1 MLLPNQTGLLLRQD
15 ERKKGVAQIK
25 IEVSTK
31 DGNKVCVSVDTEGL
45 STEHLNAVL
54 NSELINVVKQIG
66 SSSSLPVVNNLSTV
80 SNDSVANDSVEEVS
94 FDTVSSNTQPDPIQP
109 ENSEEFGEYE
119 SPNVLAG
126 AVSRTDADLWYS
138 ISAWARLTNNLYP
151 KQRGI
156 AYSVGRIINR
166 GGAVSIRQAYS
177 ARLILHRAAIN
188 GFTHSSLQNAL
199 DNVVGSYY
207 DNFSAYEGRDRYE
220 PDNSGDVSTNNADE
234 FNSPQEPVLVTEV
247 IDQDSD
253 RSFKSNRSNNRRF
266 TINHRLK
273 KLDDEDRSKI
283 NLSRESIVEMIKNLV
298 VNDFEYYCK
307 FFKKEARVKKNVGT
321 YLCTASEWAA
331 VFQRFN
337 LISSGLNSEEI
348 DKLSKII
355 LKILVHRRFKLVAE
369 CPGEDGEKA
378 TRKHIEAIL
387 KKCKNSDNRTVYIF
401 SIREITPMI

>member
-1 MLLPNQTGLLLRQD
+1 MAN
-15 ERKKGVAQIK
+15 IK

-66 SSSSLPVVNNLSTV
+66 SSSSLPVVNNLNT
-80 SNDSVANDSVEEVS
+80 VANDSVEEVS
-94 FDTVSSNTQPDPIQP
+94 FDTVSSDPQPDPIQP
-109 ENSEEFGEYE
+109 EDSEEFDNSG
-119 SPNVLAG
+119 SPSVLAG

-156 AYSVGRIINR
+156 AYSIGRIINR

-188 GFTHSSLQNAL
+188 GFAHLSLQSAL

-207 DNFSAYEGRDRYE
+207 DNFAVYENRDRYE
-220 PDNSGDVSTNNADE
+220 PDNSGDVSTNNNE
-234 FNSPQEPVLVTEV
+234 VNPSQEPALLTEV
-247 IDQDSD
+247 IDQDSN

-283 NLSRESIVEMIKNLV
+283 NLNRESIVEMIKNLV

-337 LISSGLNSEEI
+337 LMSSGLNSEEV

-387 KKCKNSDNRTVYIF
+387 KKCKNSDNRTVYIL

>member
-1 MLLPNQTGLLLRQD
+1 MAN
-15 ERKKGVAQIK
+15 IK

-66 SSSSLPVVNNLSTV
+66 SSSSLPVVNNLNT
-80 SNDSVANDSVEEVS
+80 VANDSVEEVS
-94 FDTVSSNTQPDPIQP
+94 FDTVSSDPQPDPIQP
-109 ENSEEFGEYE
+109 EDSEEFDNSG
-119 SPNVLAG
+119 SPSVLAG

-156 AYSVGRIINR
+156 AYSIGRIINR

-188 GFTHSSLQNAL
+188 GFAHLSLQSAL

-207 DNFSAYEGRDRYE
+207 DNFAVYENRDRYE
-220 PDNSGDVSTNNADE
+220 PNNSGDVSTNNNE
-234 FNSPQEPVLVTEV
+234 VNPSQEPALLTEV
-247 IDQDSD
+247 IDQDSN

-283 NLSRESIVEMIKNLV
+283 NLNRESIVEMIKNLV

-337 LISSGLNSEEI
+337 LMSSGLNSEEV

-387 KKCKNSDNRTVYIF
+387 KKCKNSDNRTVYIL